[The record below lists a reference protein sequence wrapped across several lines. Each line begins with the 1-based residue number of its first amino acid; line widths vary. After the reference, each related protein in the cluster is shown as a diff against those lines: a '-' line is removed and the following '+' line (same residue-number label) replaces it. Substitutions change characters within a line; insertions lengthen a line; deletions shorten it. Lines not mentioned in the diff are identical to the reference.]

1 MRPHAPL
8 RTLFSILTPVT
19 CDICFTCKKKSKS
32 KIVIF
37 VDHTHSP
44 KITFIFMDVGLQVSI
59 KDITKR
65 ISKSYLLIFVQVMEI
80 YKCSERSPSKFYYS
94 VYTELFVKYTY
105 LRYMHNTSTLPA
117 FIIYTETS

>member
-1 MRPHAPL
+1 
-8 RTLFSILTPVT
+8 
-19 CDICFTCKKKSKS
+19 
-32 KIVIF
+32 
-37 VDHTHSP
+37 
-44 KITFIFMDVGLQVSI
+44 MDVGLQVSI

-80 YKCSERSPSKFYYS
+80 YKWSERSPSKFYYS

-117 FIIYTETS
+117 FIIYTETSWKRRSL